1 MTSKV
6 IGEGTYGCVLKP
18 ALKCLNDNTIDYTD
32 KVSKIMFRPDS
43 NRKSSKYTNIEKM
56 EGLEKYAII
65 APPLSC
71 EPLLN
76 DNFLN
81 SIKNCKNKT
90 IKLALKH
97 NKQNLVMLLTHENIL
112 NYLKTS
118 FTEQTL
124 LKQKKFLSSLVNL
137 FDGLLFFQEK
147 NIIHQN
153 IRLDNIVYNSKDGTT
168 KYVDTDF
175 KTHKN
180 FSDHPAKSFDL
191 YSLSL
196 ALLNIPSYLKK
207 AGLELYF
214 IRDYLLLFSQY
225 TSPDLKIRKININE
239 LKNDYIK
246 MLKHYK
252 YYSNDTTIKETKD
265 IAKET
270 NKDIAKETKDI
281 AKEAKE
287 TTKKKTTKKKKKRC
301 PPDKPILN
309 LKTNRCLKECKTGF
323 TRDANF
329 KCAKIKKTN
338 TSSSKKTNKMAYCI
352 SIDKDYNP
360 ITKRCNK
367 KCEKGKIRDKT
378 FKCVKNK

>member
-43 NRKSSKYTNIEKM
+43 NRKSSKYTNIINI

-71 EPLLN
+71 EPLLD

-81 SIKNCKNKT
+81 SVQKCKNKT

-168 KYVDTDF
+168 KYVDNDF

-252 YYSNDTTIKETKD
+252 YYSNETTKMEIKD
-265 IAKET
+265 IAKEK
-270 NKDIAKETKDI
+270 KDIAKETKDI
-281 AKEAKE
+281 AKETTKKE
-287 TTKKKTTKKKKKRC
+287 TTKKETTKKETKKKKKRC
-301 PPDKPILN
+301 PPDKPIIN

-323 TRDANF
+323 TRDVNF
-329 KCAKIKKTN
+329 KCVKIKK
-338 TSSSKKTNKMAYCI
+338 SKKIEYCK